1 MYFYCFLTKVAF
13 SSTGREWKIT
23 KFFSQYQFV
32 SVAVAVAYIVES
44 GAVVHL
50 GEVREFVQDNVVDE
64 PVGQIH
70 EVVGEGYVPVAP
82 ARAESSCAPSDGYAV
97 VAVPGLMGP
106 IFKTLWKKFL
116 GGFFQVSVYDAGQGL
131 LYVGIVM
138 VGCGR

>member
-1 MYFYCFLTKVAF
+1 M
-13 SSTGREWKIT
+13 EIT

-70 EVVGEGYVPVAP
+70 EVVGEGYGAGRSGTSRVVVCPF
-82 ARAESSCAPSDGYAV
+82 RWLRRCSCSRSYGPNIQDV
-97 VAVPGLMGP
+97 VEEIPRRL
-106 IFKTLWKKFL
+106 F
-116 GGFFQVSVYDAGQGL
+116 S
-131 LYVGIVM
+131 GIGV
-138 VGCGR
+138 